1 MCGIAG
7 FSGAEDPAALQAM
20 ANALAHRGPDGESY
34 FFCPKYRVSLAH
46 RRLAI
51 IDLPGGGQP
60 MWNEDDSVG
69 VVFNGEIYNHGEL
82 RRELEG
88 CGHIFKSDHSDTET
102 LIHGFEQW
110 GTGLLDRLNGMFAFC
125 IYDRA
130 RRQLFFARDRFGE
143 KPLYY
148 SLISGGIAFA
158 SELKALLKHPE
169 IPRSIDS
176 LAVKKYFAYGFI
188 PAPGTLYRQ
197 VYKLPAGHRMTFD
210 LASRQLSVSRYY
222 RYSVAPDQ
230 ALISRDENDVAEELR
245 ACLLAAT
252 KRRLVADRPVGI
264 FLSGGID
271 SSSILA
277 CAASVRGSSN
287 PKTFS
292 IGFNEKSFDESS
304 YARLVAGYFATEHRE
319 EVLDITSARNI
330 AELVIK
336 FLDEP
341 MGDSSLLP
349 TYLLAKFVRKHV
361 VVALSGD
368 GGDELFAGYAP
379 FRALSPAVAYTRFL
393 PEFVRRGVRR
403 SIDCLPTSDR
413 YLSLDFQLKRTLRGL
428 AYPQS
433 MWNPAWLSPLEPC
446 DIEVLLGEPASP
458 ELIYEDAIKAWET
471 SEAPD
476 LIGKTSEFYTQFY
489 LQDGVLAKVDRAT
502 MMTGLEARAPF
513 LDNDVV
519 DFARRL
525 PSSLKYRHGQ
535 GKYIL
540 KRAMRGHLPD
550 EILDRP
556 KKGFGIPITSWLKN
570 WSFPESSSKLQYNKE
585 KLSELVAS
593 HKMAKTDE
601 RLFLWCWLVL
611 QGHLNNVETA

>member
-7 FSGAEDPAALQAM
+7 FSGAEDPAALQAI
-20 ANALAHRGPDGESY
+20 AGALAHRGPDGESY
-34 FFCPKYRVSLAH
+34 FYCPINRVSLAH

-51 IDLPGGGQP
+51 IDLPGGAQP
-60 MWNEDDSVG
+60 MWNENDSVG
-69 VVFNGEIYNHGEL
+69 IVFNGEIYNHGEL
-82 RRELEG
+82 RRELER
-88 CGHIFKSDHSDTET
+88 CGHTFKSNHSDTET

-110 GTGLLDRLNGMFAFC
+110 GSGLLDRLNGMFAFC

-130 RRQLFFARDRFGE
+130 QQQLFFARDRFGE

-148 SLISGGIAFA
+148 SLISKGIVFA
-158 SELKALLKHPE
+158 SELKALLKYPE
-169 IPRSIDS
+169 ISPRIDS

-188 PAPGTLYRQ
+188 PAPATLYRH

-210 LASRQLSVSRYY
+210 LASRKLSISRYY
-222 RYSVAPDQ
+222 KFSVAPDE
-230 ALISRDENDVAEELR
+230 ALLRRDEDDVAEELR

-264 FLSGGID
+264 FLSGGLD

-277 CAASVRGSSN
+277 CAASLGGASN

-292 IGFNEKSFDESS
+292 IGFNEKTFDESS
-304 YARLVAGYFATEHRE
+304 YARLVADYFATEHRE
-319 EVLDITSARNI
+319 EVLDVASARNI
-330 AELVIK
+330 ADHVIK

-349 TYLLAKFVRKHV
+349 TYLLANFVRQHV

-379 FRALSPAVAYTRFL
+379 FRALRPAVAYTRFL
-393 PEFVRRGVRR
+393 PKFLRIGVRR
-403 SIDCLPTSDR
+403 IIDCMPASDR

-433 MWNPAWLSPLEPC
+433 MWNPAWLCPLEPRE
-446 DIEVLLGEPASP
+446 IEALLGEPASP
-458 ELIYEDAIKAWET
+458 EVIYEDAIKAWET
-471 SEAPD
+471 SAAPD

-489 LQDGVLAKVDRAT
+489 LQDGVLTKVDRAT
-502 MMTGLEARAPF
+502 MMVGLEARAPF

-540 KRAMRGHLPD
+540 KRAMRGHLPVK
-550 EILDRP
+550 ILDRP
-556 KKGFGIPITSWLKN
+556 KKGFGIPVTSWLKD
-570 WSFPESSSKLQYNKE
+570 WTFPESSSKLQFNYE
-585 KLSELVAS
+585 KFSELLAS

-611 QGHLNNVETA
+611 QGHLNNV